1 MMGVLCFYEVKGRS
15 MQPFL
20 RSGDYVLASR
30 LYLSIA
36 RNDLIVV
43 NHPLYGR
50 IIKRISSIDQVLGV
64 RLSGDN
70 KESVTSDD
78 MGWVDLK
85 QVDAKV
91 IFLIKD
97 KG

>member
-78 MGWVDLK
+78 MGWVDLT